1 MKIIGY
7 VLLGLLA
14 LLLLLLLVPLGAE
27 VRFGGAEETRLF
39 LRVGPL
45 RIPPEKLKA
54 LKKEKKA
61 EKPEKQPAPPREKPP
76 KEKKSLPKFTL
87 DELFDLLDTA
97 LHALGKALRRL
108 CRGVHFDPLEL
119 CVTLGGDGDPSKLAE
134 NYGYV
139 NAALWTF
146 MPRLEALF
154 TIPDPCIAVN
164 ADFEGGPTRA
174 EGRVGVRLRLMTLV
188 IMLLVLAWP
197 LLGWYRRYEKAH
209 KNDPLPEPES
219 KSKSEPKSEPQKT
232 EEKLSA

>member
-27 VRFGGAEETRLF
+27 VHFGGEEETKLF

-45 RIPPEKLKA
+45 RIPPEKLAA

-61 EKPEKQPAPPREKPP
+61 KEPAEKKPAQAREKPP
-76 KEKKSLPKFTL
+76 KKKKSLPKFTL

-134 NYGYV
+134 NYGYM

-197 LLGWYRRYEKAH
+197 LLGWYRRYEKTH
-209 KNDPLPEPES
+209 ENDPLP
-219 KSKSEPKSEPQKT
+219 KPKSEPRKT

>member
-27 VRFGGAEETRLF
+27 VRFGGEEKTKLC

-45 RIPPEKLKA
+45 RIPPEKLAA

-61 EKPEKQPAPPREKPP
+61 KEPAEKQSAPPREKPP
-76 KEKKSLPKFTL
+76 KKKRSLPKFTI
-87 DELFDLLDTA
+87 DELLDLLDTA
-97 LHALGKALRRL
+97 LRALGKALRRL

-119 CVTLGGDGDPSKLAE
+119 CVTLGGDGDPAKLAQT
-134 NYGYV
+134 YGYA

-146 MPRLEALF
+146 MPRIEALF
-154 TIPDPCIAVN
+154 TVPNPEIAVN

-174 EGRVGVRLRLMTLV
+174 EGHVGVRLRLMTLV
-188 IMLLVLAWP
+188 VMLLVLAWP
-197 LLGWYRRYEKAH
+197 LLQWYRRFQKAH
-209 KNDPLPEPES
+209 KNDPLPASKTEPEA
-219 KSKSEPKSEPQKT
+219 QKT